1 MGMPK
6 SAGERLS
13 RLPELQVRRL
23 LEPFERAGVKYV
35 VIGAVAA
42 IAQGYPLTTQDLDL
56 TPARDPVNLER
67 IATAL
72 RELGAELRVAG
83 GMSMPFPIDPRFLR
97 ESDSWTL
104 VTAHGDLDLVF
115 LPAGTTGY
123 DDLRR
128 DAIEVDLGAGLS
140 VWMASLRDVIRS
152 KEASNRIKDQ
162 AQLPALRQ
170 TLEVIRRR
178 EREDG

>member
-1 MGMPK
+1 M
-6 SAGERLS
+6 
-13 RLPELQVRRL
+13 RRL
-23 LEPFERAGVKYV
+23 LEPFERAGVEYV

-42 IAQGYPLTTQDLDL
+42 IAPGYPLTTQDIDL
-56 TPARDPVNLER
+56 TPARDPANLER

-72 RELGAELRVAG
+72 RELGAELRVTG
-83 GMSMPFPIDPRFLR
+83 GVSQPFPIEATLLR
-97 ESDSWTL
+97 EAESWTL
-104 VTAHGDLDLVF
+104 TTVHGDLDLVF

-128 DAIEVDLGAGLS
+128 DAIEVDLGGGVS

-178 EREDG
+178 EREGR

>member
-1 MGMPK
+1 M
-6 SAGERLS
+6 S
-13 RLPELQVRRL
+13 RSPEPQVRLL

-56 TPARDPVNLER
+56 TPACDPDNLER
-67 IATAL
+67 LAVVLLEL
-72 RELGAELRVAG
+72 RAELRVTRG
-83 GMSMPFPIDPRFLR
+83 PSVPFPIDPAFLAQA
-97 ESDSWTL
+97 DSWTL
-104 VTAHGDLDLVF
+104 STAHGDLDLVF
-115 LPAGTTGY
+115 QPAGTTGY
-123 DDLRR
+123 TDLRR
-128 DAIEVDLGAGLS
+128 DAIEVDLGRGLT

-152 KEASNRIKDQ
+152 KEAANRVKDQ

-178 EREDG
+178 EAEGR